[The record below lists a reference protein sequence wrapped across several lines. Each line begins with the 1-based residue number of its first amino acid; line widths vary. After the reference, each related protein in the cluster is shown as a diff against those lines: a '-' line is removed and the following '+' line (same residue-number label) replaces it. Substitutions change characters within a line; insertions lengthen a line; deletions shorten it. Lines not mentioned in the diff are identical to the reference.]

1 MNAVVNVQEA
11 KAHLSQLIARAE
23 KGEQVVIGRAGK
35 PVVTLVPVTTT
46 PAPRRTFGTMPSL
59 VVPDDF
65 DASLPDDELA
75 AWE

>member
-23 KGEQVVIGRAGK
+23 KGEQVVIARAGK
-35 PVVTLVPVTTT
+35 PVVTLVPITTT

-65 DASLPDDELA
+65 DAALPDDEPA